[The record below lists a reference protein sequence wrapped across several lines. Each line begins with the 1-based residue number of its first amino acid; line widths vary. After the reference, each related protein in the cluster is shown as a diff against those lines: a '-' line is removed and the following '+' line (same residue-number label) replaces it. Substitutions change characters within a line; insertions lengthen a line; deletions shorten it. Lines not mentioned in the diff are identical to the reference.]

1 MKRYRGD
8 PSLTCLYKLCICSM
22 VHFYQRTACYAK
34 DIEIDS
40 CIFGV
45 RHPGCNANTWKSLEN
60 KDLEFTFRENKGL
73 DGSTHSYLKGIWMD
87 TLHLRLKTLK

>member
-60 KDLEFTFRENKGL
+60 KDLEFTFRENKG
-73 DGSTHSYLKGIWMD
+73 IWMD

>member
-60 KDLEFTFRENKGL
+60 KDLEFTFRENKGKPFIC
-73 DGSTHSYLKGIWMD
+73 LKA
-87 TLHLRLKTLK
+87 LRT

>member
-1 MKRYRGD
+1 MKCGLLWHLLDSFVPKGD
-8 PSLTCLYKLCICSM
+8 EKIPRCRLWRRFK
-22 VHFYQRTACYAK
+22 
-34 DIEIDS
+34 
-40 CIFGV
+40 GV